1 MNPAQRYSGYIL
13 KEVTNLT
20 DETLKLTASLTS
32 FNRGSLSGT
41 IDQAKKITGRVTPS
55 KRKLLGRI
63 SNNKSLTGLIT
74 TSDEDR
80 NVIRGSVDI
89 SNNIV
94 GSVVPSQSI
103 LVGTILIGT
112 DREKYE
118 GPYEVI
124 PSTCDQTLDTSNK
137 AMRED
142 VIVREIPFA
151 EVSNPSGGTTII
163 IG

>member
-1 MNPAQRYSGYIL
+1 M
-13 KEVTNLT
+13 T
-20 DETLKLTASLTS
+20 DETLKLTASLAS
-32 FNRGSLSGT
+32 FNQGSLSGT
-41 IDQAKKITGRVTPS
+41 IDKTNKITGHVTPL
-55 KRKLLGRI
+55 KQELLGNI
-63 SNNKSLTGLIT
+63 SNNNALTGSIT
-74 TSDEDR
+74 VSDVGR
-80 NVIRGSVDI
+80 NVIQGTVDI

-94 GSVVPSQSI
+94 GRIVVSSQST
-103 LVGTILIGT
+103 LVGEVLIGT

-124 PSTCDQTLDTSNK
+124 PSTIDQTLDTSNK

-151 EVSNPSGGTTII
+151 EVSNPVGGTTVI